1 MTTKRYTTVVPA
13 EAPAPAV
20 EAGPPL
26 TAALEKKEKTTWTN
40 IVLITVTTVITI
52 ILTITCGQ
60 SWALLLTSA
69 VHGGV
74 TRGMYIYAFS
84 ITAATIILCV
94 TFALLAAELD
104 VRRYMQKRNPLV
116 GTQLVP
122 VYKDDEKTIKGYIV
136 AGQDY
141 RADDPKP
148 FNPVVDAS
156 AYILAQ

>member
-1 MTTKRYTTVVPA
+1 MKAEYATVIAVPPPSLA
-13 EAPAPAV
+13 APSSAAV
-20 EAGPPL
+20 LVPHNP
-26 TAALEKKEKTTWTN
+26 KDKTSWLN
-40 IVLITVTTVITI
+40 IVLITITTVITI

-60 SWALLLTSA
+60 SWALLLTSV

-74 TRGMYIYAFS
+74 THRMYIYAFS
-84 ITAATIILCV
+84 VTAATLILCV

-104 VRRYMQKRNPLV
+104 VHRYTQKRNPLI

-141 RADDPKP
+141 KADDPKP
-148 FNPVVDAS
+148 FNPVVDAT

>member
-1 MTTKRYTTVVPA
+1 MTTKQYATVVPA
-13 EAPAPAV
+13 HTPAAAGAPLA
-20 EAGPPL
+20 AG
-26 TAALEKKEKTTWTN
+26 AFQNKEKTAWTN
-40 IVLITVTTVITI
+40 IVLITITTVITI

-84 ITAATIILCV
+84 ITAATLLLCV

-104 VRRYMQKRNPLV
+104 VRRYMQKRNPLI

-122 VYKDDEKTIKGYIV
+122 VFKDDEKTIKGYIV

-141 RADDPKP
+141 QADDTKP

-156 AYILAQ
+156 AYILSQ